1 MDAKRKKIERI
12 YMIVTIVII
21 LAIIGV
27 VVYFLVTGGI
37 KDVDENINLEDNSF
51 IEGKQEE
58 CEYTI
63 WLIQLN
69 KKAYGAKVKF
79 YGYDSEYITVKIGSN
94 YDREYKN
101 TIKSVLIKDVEKAS
115 SEEIEKKIDEYREKV
130 MGFLNYDEISKQIVE
145 FDRNKD
151 IEKDADATKSPYE
164 NLKSGE
170 TIHYITLF
178 EERLNYE
185 LCFYE
190 ENNVLY
196 AEVSYYI
203 PSTYESEPD
212 PNIDPN
218 DIPRIEGVG

>member
-12 YMIVTIVII
+12 YIIATIVIV

-27 VVYFLVTGGI
+27 VVYFLVNGGI
-37 KDVDENINLEDNSF
+37 KEVDENINLEDNSF

-63 WLIQLN
+63 WLIELN

-79 YGYDSEYITVKIGSN
+79 YGYDSNYITVKIGSN

-101 TIKSVLIKDVEKAS
+101 TIKSVL
-115 SEEIEKKIDEYREKV
+115 
-130 MGFLNYDEISKQIVE
+130 NYDEISKQIVE

-151 IEKDADATKSPYE
+151 IEKNADATKSPYE

-212 PNIDPN
+212 PNMDPN

>member
-12 YMIVTIVII
+12 YIIATIVIV

-27 VVYFLVTGGI
+27 VVYFLVSGGI
-37 KDVDENINLEDNSF
+37 KEVDENINLEDNSF

-63 WLIQLN
+63 WLIELN

-101 TIKSVLIKDVEKAS
+101 TIKSVLIKDVEKAG

-145 FDRNKD
+145 FDRHKD

-185 LCFYE
+185 IAFY
-190 ENNVLY
+190 VKDDILY
-196 AEVSYYI
+196 GEIAYYI
-203 PSTYESEPD
+203 PTTNESNPD
-212 PNIDPN
+212 VKVDPN
-218 DIPRIEGVG
+218 DPSQKQGVG

>member
-1 MDAKRKKIERI
+1 MAIERKKLEKI

-21 LAIIGV
+21 LLVILGV
-27 VVYFLVTGGI
+27 VLYII
-37 KDVDENINLEDNSF
+37 KPEQIDERNINLEDNSF
-51 IEGKQEE
+51 IKGKQEE

-63 WLIQLN
+63 WLIELN

-79 YGYDSEYITVKIGSN
+79 YGYDSEYITVKIGAN

-101 TIKSVLIKDVEKAS
+101 TIKSRLIKDVKKVN

-130 MGFLNYDEISKQIVE
+130 MGFLNYDEISKSISE
-145 FDRNKD
+145 FDRNKNID
-151 IEKDADATKSPYE
+151 LDVDSSKSIYE

-185 LCFYE
+185 LCFYV
-190 ENNVLY
+190 ENDVLY
-196 AEVSYYI
+196 GEVSYYI
-203 PSTYESEPD
+203 PSTFESEPD

-218 DIPRIEGVG
+218 DIPKIEGVG